1 MIVIKIKGIKISL
14 DIGFLAVIVIL
25 MLGGGKYYGL
35 TFISCMIHEIG
46 HLIGI
51 LLSKE
56 GVKAIS
62 FNIFGI
68 TIFPYSKKISSFFSD
83 ICILIAGPFANIVT
97 VFFSIYLSGGSINIF
112 SVINLVLGIF
122 NLLPFSKL
130 DGGCILILLA
140 ESCMK
145 DDKRKYFINLICFL
159 NIFFLMILS
168 VLYLKYILSNLS
180 LVIMI
185 FYLFFTEIITMRNL
199 K

>member
-1 MIVIKIKGIKISL
+1 MRYI
-14 DIGFLAVIVIL
+14 
-25 MLGGGKYYGL
+25 
-35 TFISCMIHEIG
+35 
-46 HLIGI
+46 
-51 LLSKE
+51 
-56 GVKAIS
+56 
-62 FNIFGI
+62 N
-68 TIFPYSKKISSFFSD
+68 SSFFSD

-97 VFFSIYLSGGSINIF
+97 AFFSIYLSGGSINIF

-168 VLYLKYILSNLS
+168 VLYSVKSFSCHNDFLSF
-180 LVIMI
+180 
-185 FYLFFTEIITMRNL
+185 FYGNNYYAKFKIIID
-199 K
+199 

>member
-62 FNIFGI
+62 FNIFDMFVLCKSRDYFWYNNNI
-68 TIFPYSKKISSFFSD
+68 SIDIF
-83 ICILIAGPFANIVT
+83 
-97 VFFSIYLSGGSINIF
+97 
-112 SVINLVLGIF
+112 
-122 NLLPFSKL
+122 
-130 DGGCILILLA
+130 
-140 ESCMK
+140 
-145 DDKRKYFINLICFL
+145 
-159 NIFFLMILS
+159 
-168 VLYLKYILSNLS
+168 
-180 LVIMI
+180 
-185 FYLFFTEIITMRNL
+185 
-199 K
+199 